1 MADSDGA
8 AGLFS
13 GSDGM
18 SRDEMIDCLQELVE
32 EAAGTDVSLPARIE
46 ELAERDD
53 PDAAWEEL
61 RGLHRRVDR
70 WREEGAISADR
81 AAEMRSALVGLSR
94 AVAERELE
102 EAVRSYSRV
111 LRDISHDIRS
121 PLHSIIF
128 LAEALHSGRIGSLE
142 EPERRHVGTIF
153 AASASLLNL
162 VNDLLDYARMEAGDA
177 DGLEE
182 TDFSVESVVGEVR
195 HLLAP
200 LVEHYDTEYRIR
212 APDGERFRGDPQLL
226 SRVLTNL
233 ASNAVEAAGR
243 EGAVEVEVAG
253 RDAGLGI
260 EVFDDGGEADIAQIE
275 RLVSQPEDE
284 SLEELV
290 GEKRHGRSHGL
301 GLLICGRLV
310 GAAGGRID
318 VERVDSGPEA
328 SGGRGTDGTRIR
340 VWLPFD
346 RVATDSGG

>member
-1 MADSDGA
+1 MPDSDGA
-8 AGLFS
+8 AGLSS
-13 GSDGM
+13 GSDGTP
-18 SRDEMIDCLQELVE
+18 RAELIACLQELVE
-32 EAAGTDVSLPARIE
+32 GAADTDVSLPARIE

-70 WREEGAISADR
+70 WREEEAISADR
-81 AAEMRSALVGLSR
+81 AAEMRSVLVDLSR

-102 EAVRSYSRV
+102 EAVRSYSGL

-121 PLHSIIF
+121 PLQSIIF

-142 EPERRHVGTIF
+142 EEDRRHLGTIF

-177 DGLEE
+177 GGLEE

-200 LVEHYDTEYRIR
+200 VVEHHDTEYRIR
-212 APDGERFRGDPQLL
+212 APEGERFRGDPQLL

-243 EGAVEVEVAG
+243 EGTVEVDVAE
-253 RDAGLGI
+253 RDGGLGI
-260 EVFDDGGEADIAQIE
+260 EVSNDGEEADPARIEHLVSSDDG
-275 RLVSQPEDE
+275 
-284 SLEELV
+284 SLSDWV
-290 GEKRHGRSHGL
+290 GEKRQGRSHGL

-318 VERVDSGPEA
+318 VERVESGPEE
-328 SGGRGTDGTRIR
+328 SGGGGTGGTRIR
-340 VWLPFD
+340 VWLPFP
-346 RVATDSGG
+346 RVSEGTVG